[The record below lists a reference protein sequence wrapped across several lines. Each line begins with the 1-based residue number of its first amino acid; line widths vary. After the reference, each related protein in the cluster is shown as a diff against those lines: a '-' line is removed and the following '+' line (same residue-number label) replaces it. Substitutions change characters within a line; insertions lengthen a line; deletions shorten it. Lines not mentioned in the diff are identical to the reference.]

1 MGITVDLRPSYIYGW
16 VDAFNLIEHAKEMYP
31 EIDSLIISPTQEEI
45 LLADAEPQTNILKM
59 EMAIR
64 DGVPVGKINYRIG
77 ILEGYKV
84 VVE

>member
-59 EMAIR
+59 EMAIGTEFR
-64 DGVPVGKINYRIG
+64 SGRLTIESGSW
-77 ILEGYKV
+77 KV
-84 VVE
+84 IR